1 MGGYRREFRVSWAD
15 LDANAHMANRAFLD
29 CATETRLSYLAEHGF
44 AQKDFAAA
52 GVGPVTLH
60 DDIVYRK
67 ELRHGEEFTVNVLLA
82 GINADGSRFR
92 IRNEFFAADG
102 TIVASVTTDGIW
114 FDLRARRRG
123 DPPEPLLAALKSIE
137 HSADFLE
144 IA

>member
-1 MGGYRREFRVSWAD
+1 MEGYGRKFRVSWAD
-15 LDANAHMANRAFLD
+15 LDANSHMANTAFLD
-29 CATETRLSYLAEHGF
+29 SATETRLSYMAEQGF

-67 ELRHGEEFTVNVLLA
+67 ELRHGEEFTVNILLA

-92 IRNEFFAADG
+92 IRNEFFGADG

-123 DPPEPLLAALKSIE
+123 APPEPLLAALKSIGR
-137 HSADFLE
+137 SADFLE